1 MKPFAETARETQ
13 RRPQD
18 PRKSQNVAS
27 SLVGRSPRRCRHCRH
42 RRRSG
47 RGCGRC
53 LAAAAIADAAIAEA
67 KDKKEWADVDIDEA
81 TAATIAAAEKR
92 RSLSATVRMAIAADP
107 SRSPPSR
114 RGPFQ
119 DRPPPPKPLPQP
131 VVSISTPP
139 ASSSALT
146 LAVSPRPRQSARGPP
161 GRSFQMRAS
170 VPQSDS
176 RHGRF
181 QWKICRRRRFLTTVR
196 PCPPRHLESAS
207 YLLRSRISGDSCK
220 CK

>member
-1 MKPFAETARETQ
+1 M
-13 RRPQD
+13 
-18 PRKSQNVAS
+18 
-27 SLVGRSPRRCRHCRH
+27 SPVPWWDAH
-42 RRRSG
+42 
-47 RGCGRC
+47 
-53 LAAAAIADAAIAEA
+53 LDDAAIAAIADEAVEDAAAAAIADAAIAEA

-146 LAVSPRPRQSARGPP
+146 LAEAQAIGPWTTWTLFPNACLRTPVRLTPRSLPMEDLSPPPLPYYRPTLSSKALGKRKLPP
-161 GRSFQMRAS
+161 
-170 VPQSDS
+170 
-176 RHGRF
+176 
-181 QWKICRRRRFLTTVR
+181 T
-196 PCPPRHLESAS
+196 E
-207 YLLRSRISGDSCK
+207 
-220 CK
+220 